1 MSTELIDLVNEE
13 ETCLADMSYFFL
25 IGLLVKVDAWVL
37 FVLVLSQQNRKYK

>member
-25 IGLLVKVDAWVL
+25 IGLLVKL
-37 FVLVLSQQNRKYK
+37 GCMSFVCFRFISTKEKI